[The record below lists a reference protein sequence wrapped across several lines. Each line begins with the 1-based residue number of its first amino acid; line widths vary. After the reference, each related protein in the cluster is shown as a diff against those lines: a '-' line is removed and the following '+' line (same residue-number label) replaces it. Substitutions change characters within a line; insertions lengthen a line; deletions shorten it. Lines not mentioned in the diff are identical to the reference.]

1 MSMLFWSSPA
11 WDTLTY
17 WALDLETSGLRPA
30 SDQIL
35 SVGLVPVRGGVVRL
49 AEQYYTLV
57 SPVEPERLSLEGLRA
72 HHILPSELG
81 HAPDL
86 AQVLPEVDAR
96 LREGVLLL
104 HYARLDLAFL
114 RAAYRRNGRPWPRP
128 KVVDT
133 VELALK
139 LGYRQQ
145 RFHPHPLPPPTALPE
160 ARERLGLPR
169 YRNHHA
175 LSDALATAELFL
187 ALRARL
193 GARTLRELS

>member
-49 AEQYYTLV
+49 AAQYYTLV
-57 SPVEPERLSLEGLRA
+57 RPAGPERLSLEGLRA

-81 HAPDL
+81 HAPAL
-86 AQVLPEVDAR
+86 AEVLPEVDAR

-114 RAAYRRNGRPWPRP
+114 RAGYRRCGLAWPRP

-145 RFHPHPLPPPTALPE
+145 RFHPHPQPPPTALPE

>member
-1 MSMLFWSSPA
+1 MLFWHSPD

-17 WALDLETSGLRPA
+17 WALDLETSGLRPG

-35 SVGLVPVRGGVVRL
+35 SVGLVPVRSGVVRL

-57 SPVEPERLSLEGLRA
+57 RPENPSALSFEGLRA
-72 HHILPSELG
+72 HHILPSELE
-81 HAPDL
+81 HAPAL
-86 AQVLPEVDAR
+86 AAVLPEIDLR

-104 HYARLDLAFL
+104 HFARLDLAFL
-114 RAAYRRNGRPWPRP
+114 RQAYRQARLDWPRP
-128 KVVDT
+128 KLVDT
-133 VELALK
+133 VELMLK

-145 RFHPHPLPPPTALPE
+145 RFSPYPKAPPTALPE
-160 ARERLGLPR
+160 AREHLGLPR

-193 GARTLRELS
+193 GAKTLRELR